1 MEYIQQDRRKTDMP
15 VEMDRRIAERISLL
29 EYRVDSH
36 GTQLDDNKQLLE
48 KFLDKFEHHISD
60 ESDASKSMQSTMVKV
75 TTVVDSLTTEIKRTN
90 DTLTTFNEKLDVTHT
105 KVTEWDSAAKA
116 IIKVALVLA
125 TLVSAGWTV
134 FEFYETHP
142 TQQIESK

>member
-1 MEYIQQDRRKTDMP
+1 MEYIQQDRRKSDMP

-36 GTQLDDNKQLLE
+36 GAQLDDNKQLLE

-60 ESDASKSMQSTMVKV
+60 ESDASRSMQTTMVKV

-105 KVTEWDSAAKA
+105 KVTEWDSAARA

-125 TLVSAGWTV
+125 TLISAGWTV

-142 TQQIESK
+142 TTQTSK